1 MPHMMIAEMLHVA
14 GEALWTTVSL
24 TAYMQHTAGDAL
36 LKMGSVVAESQPI
49 AGEALLKIGFMIADM
64 IAETQHEAGKSPSTL
79 SPAIGMKCMLVC

>member
-1 MPHMMIAEMLHVA
+1 
-14 GEALWTTVSL
+14 
-24 TAYMQHTAGDAL
+24 
-36 LKMGSVVAESQPI
+36 MGSVVAELQPI